1 MQLESVLFKHVGMF
15 RDLTIK
21 FQPAERPI
29 TLILGEQ
36 ATGKTTVLRNIYQ
49 ALTWF
54 SARYKDIRTAGVVI
68 ADQDIMLTR
77 LQAKVQLQVRISS
90 ELNSSL
96 PESSSAQQTDTQSCS
111 WKLFKTFNSQGVGI
125 SQVETQQ
132 LDQMVSLYQKT
143 SLQDPLFGLPLIAY
157 YPAERFVQ
165 EVNLQSKN
173 APGTLQDISAYDLTA
188 IPYTTFARFFEW
200 LREISDVENAHSAH
214 IVRRLM
220 GNDFSQQNQSEIL
233 QQLQQELINHPKQF
247 SAPNL
252 YALKK
257 SLHTIFPELNDI
269 YIQYIPK
276 LQLMVRYR
284 DQTIPFQQLS
294 ASLKTWIA
302 LVGDITR
309 RLCLLNPHCFDPCLE
324 GEGILLIDQI
334 DHQLDQKMS
343 AEILERL
350 HQAFPRLQIIASGNR
365 DELLEHA
372 LEYQCLQLSDKEIYE
387 MNIEKSQQQ
396 LSQLY
401 NELSRADDASF
412 SQNQNLLESDTFSSK
427 VDQLFHQIQDLDEQE
442 KSNLLHLL
450 KIDDTPQETSF

>member
-15 RDLTIK
+15 RDLTVE
-21 FQPAERPI
+21 FQAERPV
-29 TLILGEQ
+29 TLILGDQ
-36 ATGKTTVLRNIYQ
+36 ATGKTTLLKNIYQ

-68 ADQDIMLTR
+68 SDQDIMLTR
-77 LQAKVQLQVRISS
+77 LQAKIQMQVHMSA
-90 ELNSSL
+90 ELTGSL
-96 PESSSAQQTDTQSCS
+96 AESSSAAETDPQSCV

-132 LDQMVSLYQKT
+132 LDQMVTLYQKT

-157 YPAERFVQ
+157 YPAERFVH
-165 EVNLQSKN
+165 EINLQSKN
-173 APGTLQDISAYDLTA
+173 VPGILQEISAYDLTA

-220 GNDFSQQNQSEIL
+220 GNDFSQQNQLEIL
-233 QQLQQELINHPKQF
+233 NQLQQELANHPKQL

-257 SLHTIFPELNDI
+257 SLHTIFPDLTDL
-269 YIQYIPK
+269 YIQYVPK
-276 LQLMVRYR
+276 LQLIVRYR
-284 DQTIPFQQLS
+284 DQLIPFQQLS

-309 RLCLLNPHCFDPCLE
+309 RMCLLNPHCFDPCLE

-334 DHQLDQKMS
+334 DHQLDQNNC
-343 AEILERL
+343 AEILQRL

-372 LEYQCLQLSDKEIYE
+372 VDYQCLRLDAKEIYE
-387 MNIEKSQQQ
+387 INVEKSQQQ

-401 NELSRADDASF
+401 NELVWTEGNNIA
-412 SQNQNLLESDTFSSK
+412 QTHNLLETETLISR
-427 VDQLFHQIQDLDEQE
+427 VDELFHQIQELNPQE
-442 KSNLLHLL
+442 KNDLLSLL
-450 KIDDTPQETSF
+450 KIDDTPEETPL